1 MQKMAHRSTNGISL
15 KHSLALQLVQH
26 IQYCFHD
33 LNVVSQV
40 SERGECIG
48 QERKCC
54 PPLNLPF
61 GIKTYE
67 STGRGRWS
75 KNIAARHAPDILNS

>member
-1 MQKMAHRSTNGISL
+1 
-15 KHSLALQLVQH
+15 
-26 IQYCFHD
+26 
-33 LNVVSQV
+33 VVSQV
-40 SERGECIG
+40 SKRVECIG
-48 QERKCC
+48 QEEKCC